1 VPLWQGK
8 NDRGFRLLRFVLTP
22 NPEGIQVKRR
32 SDVRLQI
39 ILNPLG
45 EDDKDTLTA
54 CRSRVS
60 DRFCLPNFAQQKET
74 VDPKISDQVV
84 GAWKLLSYERVD
96 AASGETTRPWGENPL
111 GYLMYLPGGHMSA
124 TLTSEGRKPVPP
136 TDEKQVAQ
144 LYFNMSAYAGTYTVQ
159 GSTLVHHVKVAW
171 VPSWVGSDQPR
182 QA

>member
-1 VPLWQGK
+1 MMF
-8 NDRGFRLLRFVLTP
+8 RGCRLLTLAVL
-22 NPEGIQVKRR
+22 
-32 SDVRLQI
+32 
-39 ILNPLG
+39 LG
-45 EDDKDTLTA
+45 WAGGTLGA
-54 CRSRVS
+54 
-60 DRFCLPNFAQQKET
+60 
-74 VDPKISDQVV
+74 VV

-124 TLTSEGRKPVPP
+124 TLTSEGRKPAPP

-159 GSTLVHHVKVAW
+159 GSTVVHHVKVAS

-182 QA
+182 QATLDGDTLTIRTQPITHIDGKDYIYIPVWKRAE